1 LLPTSGS
8 VVGIDVG
15 YSRTRRSSA
24 VCRLDWDAATVRWR
38 IKRSTSIET
47 ERAAIITEIVG
58 NKMLLS
64 ASLDGPLR
72 RGLDVIRVY
81 RVAERMLTKR
91 LQPLIGKP
99 GQSNA
104 PVGRQLNVH
113 ANACAR
119 TLLGSANLRRYT
131 HKIAIDDLA
140 ISEAFPTSFL
150 GLMIDDPAPLKAGR
164 SNRSDKFFIHLVEK
178 GVLDDLLDHFLAG
191 RRLESQFGNVR
202 NHDDRAALVCA
213 LTALCV
219 AGGDFVAVGDRNGWI
234 ILPPVCSIKGWAW
247 EMLRQNNSEE
257 CTDALHV
264 EYPA

>member
-1 LLPTSGS
+1 
-8 VVGIDVG
+8 
-15 YSRTRRSSA
+15 
-24 VCRLDWDAATVRWR
+24 
-38 IKRSTSIET
+38 
-47 ERAAIITEIVG
+47 
-58 NKMLLS
+58 MLHS

-72 RGLDVIRVY
+72 RGLDVIGEY

-99 GQSNA
+99 GQSNS
-104 PVGRQLNVH
+104 PVGRQLNHH

-119 TLLGSANLRRYT
+119 MLLKSANLQRCT

-150 GLMIDDPAPLKAGR
+150 GLMIDDPAPLRAGR
-164 SNRSDKFFIHLVEK
+164 RNRSDKFFTHLAEN
-178 GVLDDLLDHFLAG
+178 GVLDGVLDYFLAG
-191 RRLESQFGNVR
+191 RRPESQFSDVR

-219 AGGDFVAVGDRNGWI
+219 AGGDFVAVGDGNGWI
-234 ILPPVCSIKGWAW
+234 ILPPVSSIKGWAW

-257 CTDALHV
+257 CTNSLHV
-264 EYPA
+264 ECPVRPADIFNNGPDPPRPKHCH